1 VELANLA
8 GERLKE
14 VIVAAEGGSQRIR
27 RTHQLAFL
35 FLRHC
40 GLSPW

>member
-27 RTHQLAFL
+27 RTH
-35 FLRHC
+35 
-40 GLSPW
+40 